1 MAMQPAT
8 SRSHTCASAVNS
20 SNNAKT
26 MTQVEQLIQQIREL
40 KLTIKL
46 HEEDLKAHQ
55 ATLDEY
61 RANGLLDPYEGEDG
75 SYYVL
80 NCRLLPVTRSSWK
93 YSKAV
98 KELQEREQVSGIAT
112 KQETTYL
119 RFDPPK
125 PEAQ

>member
-1 MAMQPAT
+1 MATQPAT
-8 SRSHTCASAVNS
+8 LLSHTCESAANS
-20 SNNAKT
+20 SNYAKT
-26 MTQVEQLIQQIREL
+26 MTQVELLIQQIREL

-46 HEEDLKAHQ
+46 AEEDLKAHQ

-80 NCRLLPVTRSSWK
+80 NCRLLPLTRSSWK

>member
-1 MAMQPAT
+1 M
-8 SRSHTCASAVNS
+8 
-20 SNNAKT
+20 T
-26 MTQVEQLIQQIREL
+26 MNEVERLIQQIREL

-46 HEEDLKAHQ
+46 CEEDLKGHQ
-55 ATLDEY
+55 SQLDEY

-98 KELQEREQVSGIAT
+98 KELQEREQLAGIAT
-112 KQETTYL
+112 KQEITYL

-125 PEAQ
+125 QEAE